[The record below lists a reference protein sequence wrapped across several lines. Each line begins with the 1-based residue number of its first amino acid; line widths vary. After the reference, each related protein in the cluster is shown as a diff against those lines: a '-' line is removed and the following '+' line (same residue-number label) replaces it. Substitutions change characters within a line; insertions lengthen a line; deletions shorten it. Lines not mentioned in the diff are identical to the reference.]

1 MSSLNAPLSLA
12 SSSLPLHA
20 FSGLTKAVVLNYP
33 FLCNSSHCDNSI
45 YWHVSEVLP
54 FFLRNLMVHFNVP
67 SLSSEHRRSKWQI
80 TKSGCKRLEGRLGGW
95 VGAHCPLGN
104 LQHVAWFPWGAFKD
118 LNGPFFRL
126 PWGHWGEQ
134 RRSSQFFDRQR
145 GLCQRKKQ
153 LRQKTVET
161 APTLIIYSIQSD
173 KNMM

>member
-12 SSSLPLHA
+12 SSSPPLHA

-80 TKSGCKRLEGRLGGW
+80 TKSGCKRLEGRIGGW
-95 VGAHCPLGN
+95 VGASAGN
-104 LQHVAWFPWGAFKD
+104 LFKII
-118 LNGPFFRL
+118 FRASAERVQEL
-126 PWGHWGEQ
+126 AIN
-134 RRSSQFFDRQR
+134 
-145 GLCQRKKQ
+145 
-153 LRQKTVET
+153 LRY
-161 APTLIIYSIQSD
+161 IY
-173 KNMM
+173 KRVFH

>member
-12 SSSLPLHA
+12 SSSPPLHA

-80 TKSGCKRLEGRLGGW
+80 TKFGCKRLEGRLGGW
-95 VGAHCPLGN
+95 VGALPTAHCCMIS
-104 LQHVAWFPWGAFKD
+104 VRCF
-118 LNGPFFRL
+118 
-126 PWGHWGEQ
+126 
-134 RRSSQFFDRQR
+134 
-145 GLCQRKKQ
+145 
-153 LRQKTVET
+153 
-161 APTLIIYSIQSD
+161 
-173 KNMM
+173 

>member
-12 SSSLPLHA
+12 SSSPPLHA

-80 TKSGCKRLEGRLGGW
+80 TKSGCKRLEGRIGGW
-95 VGAHCPLGN
+95 VGASAGN
-104 LQHVAWFPWGAFKD
+104 LFKIIFRASAERVQE
-118 LNGPFFRL
+118 LAINLRYIYKRFFTSRQPRYTVWRL
-126 PWGHWGEQ
+126 
-134 RRSSQFFDRQR
+134 
-145 GLCQRKKQ
+145 
-153 LRQKTVET
+153 VE
-161 APTLIIYSIQSD
+161 D
-173 KNMM
+173 

>member
-12 SSSLPLHA
+12 SPPLHA

-118 LNGPFFRL
+118 LNFFAF
-126 PWGHWGEQ
+126 PEVTGE